1 MYKRTK
7 EQKFIMLP
15 SVDFCFQEL
24 MEDREVRRG
33 FVGAILQIPPKE
45 ILDIELLPKKL
56 RKKHKE
62 EKYGILD
69 VRVRLRGG
77 EQLNIE
83 MQSIAYD
90 YWQERSLFYLGK
102 MYVDQIHEGEDYDK
116 LKKCIHVGI
125 LDFTLFEHER
135 YYSRF
140 HIWEDTM
147 RDMYSDKFEIHVLE
161 LPKLAKYEYPQT
173 ELFRW
178 AQFFSAKNREEMELL
193 AEKNEYIHKAY
204 DRLEEIS
211 ADEEKRLE
219 YEARQKAIRD
229 HRHIL
234 ASGRREGLRE
244 GKCEGLR
251 EGKRE
256 HAVEMARKML
266 ADKLPIE
273 KIAEY
278 SGLSLEDVTSWKD
291 NEYKVETDKQK

>member
-1 MYKRTK
+1 
-7 EQKFIMLP
+7 
-15 SVDFCFQEL
+15 
-24 MEDREVRRG
+24 
-33 FVGAILQIPPKE
+33 
-45 ILDIELLPKKL
+45 
-56 RKKHKE
+56 
-62 EKYGILD
+62 
-69 VRVRLRGG
+69 
-77 EQLNIE
+77 
-83 MQSIAYD
+83 
-90 YWQERSLFYLGK
+90 
-102 MYVDQIHEGEDYDK
+102 
-116 LKKCIHVGI
+116 
-125 LDFTLFEHER
+125 
-135 YYSRF
+135 
-140 HIWEDTM
+140 
-147 RDMYSDKFEIHVLE
+147 MYSDKFEIHVLE

-193 AEKNEYIHKAY
+193 AEKK
-204 DRLEEIS
+204 
-211 ADEEKRLE
+211 E

-278 SGLSLEDVTSWKD
+278 SGLSLEDVHKL
-291 NEYKVETDKQK
+291 EGQ